1 MLISFL
7 IVSYYIKPRALE
19 SRLQPPVRE
28 VQRRVN
34 SQNQPPFRYPHTLTH
49 LPLSPV
55 YLSHL
60 STSHLSTSHPST
72 YPTRLPRPSQVLTS
86 PIPGAPFSPDP
97 RCYFLTRSQVL
108 RAQPIPGAPCSPHPR
123 CSVLTPFQVLR
134 AHPIPGAPCSA
145 HPRCSVLSPS

>member
-28 VQRRVN
+28 VQRRGN
-34 SQNQPPFRYPHTLTH
+34 SQNPPPFMYPPTLTH

-72 YPTRLPRPSQVLTS
+72 SPTRLPRPSQVLTS
-86 PIPGAPFSPDP
+86 PIPGAP
-97 RCYFLTRSQVL
+97 
-108 RAQPIPGAPCSPHPR
+108 CSHHSR
-123 CSVLTPFQVLR
+123 CSVLTPSQVLR
-134 AHPIPGAPCSA
+134 AHPILGTPFSA
-145 HPRCSVLSPS
+145 HPRCSVLLPHNSLLL

>member
-49 LPLSPV
+49 LPLSPL
-55 YLSHL
+55 YLSPLYL
-60 STSHLSTSHPST
+60 SPIYLSHPST
-72 YPTRLPRPSQVLTS
+72 SPIPGAHLAHPRCSFLTRSQVLLS
-86 PIPGAPFSPDP
+86 HPIPGAPFSPDP

-123 CSVLTPFQVLR
+123 CSVL
-134 AHPIPGAPCSA
+134 
-145 HPRCSVLSPS
+145 SPY